1 MRSAIGRY
9 SPLPDTDT
17 TLFDGPLMAEPGT
30 SDIAA
35 ARAFGLA
42 THGRVLASAAMLGSM
57 VVLVKLAAFAKDWL
71 VARRFGASD
80 ELDAFL
86 VALVI
91 PSYAVVV
98 LAQSFGMAFM
108 PTYIR
113 VAHRDGAAAARRLA
127 TSALLTGAAALFA
140 ITLVLAVA
148 ARYLLPLIGTGFDES
163 KLALAASLFY
173 VLSGVLIAS
182 GISTILAAVLNAGER
197 FAVAS
202 LAPLAVPLVTVLV
215 FWFGQVRYGIY
226 ALAAGTLCGFVC
238 ETLILSVAAFC
249 RGLLAWPHGSGFDA
263 SLRFIGRQYVP
274 VAIGSLLMSSSL
286 VVDQSMAA
294 SLGSGSVSVL
304 NYGNKIVALVLGV
317 IAVSLS
323 TVLFPRFSR
332 LIAEGRLA
340 ELTHTLRVFGA
351 LIVLVSIPLI
361 IVLAILSEPIV
372 RLVFERGAFTPE
384 TTAAVSEV
392 QRWLLPQIPFYV
404 LVMVGY
410 RLLSALDGNALLLRI
425 GALNLF
431 MNVTGNLV
439 FMHWFGVKGIA
450 MSTSLVYVVATLAT
464 FTAIRI
470 KLAEVRSPLIAQA
483 DQA

>member
-1 MRSAIGRY
+1 MDES
-9 SPLPDTDT
+9 
-17 TLFDGPLMAEPGT
+17 GT
-30 SDIAA
+30 SDTAA
-35 ARAFGLA
+35 ARSLGLA
-42 THGRVLASAAMLGSM
+42 THGRVLASAAMLGGM
-57 VVLVKLAAFAKDWL
+57 VVLVKLVAFAKDWL

-98 LAQSFGMAFM
+98 LAHSFGMAFM

-113 VAHRDGAAAARRLA
+113 VAHRDGAPAAKRLA
-127 TSALLTGAAALFA
+127 ASALLSGTAVLIA
-140 ITLVLAVA
+140 ITLALALA
-148 ARYLLPLIGTGFDES
+148 ARYLLPWIGTGFDAS
-163 KLALAASLFY
+163 KLVLAASLFY
-173 VLSGVLIAS
+173 VLAGVLIAS
-182 GISTILAAVLNAGER
+182 GISTILAAVLNADER
-197 FAVAS
+197 FAVAAM
-202 LAPLAVPLVTVLV
+202 APMAVPLVTVLV
-215 FWFGQVRYGIY
+215 FWFGQERYGIY
-226 ALAAGTLCGFVC
+226 ALATGTLAGFIC
-238 ETLILSVAAFC
+238 ETVVLSVAALG
-249 RGLLAWPHGSGFDA
+249 RGLLAWPRWDGFDA
-263 SLRFIGRQYVP
+263 SLRFVGRQYVP

-286 VVDQSMAA
+286 VVDQAMAA

-317 IAVSLS
+317 VAVSLS

-332 LIAEGRLA
+332 LIAEGRRT
-340 ELTHTLRVFGA
+340 ELTHTIRVFSA
-351 LIVLVSIPLI
+351 LIVAASIPLI
-361 IVLAILSEPIV
+361 VVLMIFSEPLV

-464 FTAIRI
+464 FGAIGI
-470 KLAEVRSPLIAQA
+470 KLAETRPPALKPAEKA
-483 DQA
+483 

>member
-1 MRSAIGRY
+1 MDDYGA
-9 SPLPDTDT
+9 
-17 TLFDGPLMAEPGT
+17 
-30 SDIAA
+30 SDAA
-35 ARAFGLA
+35 PARALGLA

-57 VVLVKLAAFAKDWL
+57 VVLVKLVAFAKDWL
-71 VARRFGASD
+71 VAQRFGASD

-86 VALVI
+86 VALII

-113 VAHRDGAAAARRLA
+113 VAHRDGAPAAKHLA
-127 TSALLTGAAALFA
+127 TSALVSGTAVLIAV
-140 ITLVLAVA
+140 TLVLAVA
-148 ARYLLPLIGTGFDES
+148 ARYLMPWIGTGFDAS

-173 VLSGVLIAS
+173 VLAGLLIAS
-182 GISTILAAVLNAGER
+182 GVSTILAAVLNAGER

-202 LAPLAVPLVTVLV
+202 LAPLAVPAVTVVV
-215 FWFGQVRYGIY
+215 FWFGQERYGIY
-226 ALAAGTLCGFVC
+226 ALASGTLCGFIC
-238 ETLILSVAAFC
+238 ETLILSVAAMR
-249 RGLLAWPHGSGFDA
+249 RGLLAWPHGVGFDA
-263 SLRFIGRQYVP
+263 SLQFVGRQYVP
-274 VAIGSLLMSSSL
+274 VAIGALLMSSSL
-286 VVDQSMAA
+286 VIDQAMAA

-317 IAVSLS
+317 VAVSLS

-332 LIAEGRLA
+332 LIAEGRMS
-340 ELTHTLRVFGA
+340 ELSHTIRVFGA
-351 LIVLVSIPLI
+351 LIVAVSLPLI
-361 IVLAILSEPIV
+361 VVLAILSEPLV

-431 MNVTGNLV
+431 MNVSGNLV

-450 MSTSLVYVVATLAT
+450 MSTSLMYVVATLAT
-464 FTAIRI
+464 FGAIKI
-470 KLAEVRSPLIAQA
+470 KLAQSRLPVPTSAA
-483 DQA
+483 KA